1 MSRQVPQIILD
12 LLEDW
17 ARDSIRKRPD
27 KGWTGLEII
36 TKIKGLKERH
46 GWAEFMREQTR
57 ERRKKETKGR
67 SKGDPT
73 PKQILQMAQK
83 LREARLVPDDEIT
96 RKLPAIR
103 EYRETSEGEFERVT

>member
-36 TKIKGLKERH
+36 MKIKGLKERQ
-46 GWAEFMREQTR
+46 GWAEFMREQTG
-57 ERRKKETKGR
+57 ERRKKESKGR
-67 SKGDPT
+67 AKGDPT
-73 PKQILQMAQK
+73 PKQIREMAQK
-83 LREARLVPDDEIT
+83 LREARMVSEDEIA

-103 EYRETSEGEFERVT
+103 EYRETQEGEFERVT